1 MRRVSLILPF
11 ILAASVAVAAPVEK
25 KKGGGDSF
33 IQLHSLTATVLL
45 SDHRYGVLQVDI
57 GVDVPDSA
65 LRKRA
70 EESIPRLQDAFVR
83 EMATYVPSIP
93 PGGAPNPDILSV
105 QLQRAVDRVL
115 GRPGAKVLL
124 GSMLVN

>member
-1 MRRVSLILPF
+1 MRRRLIL
-11 ILAASVAVAAPVEK
+11 IAALMTAGTALAAPVEK

-33 IQLHSLTATVLL
+33 IQLHSITANILL
-45 SDHRYGVLQVDI
+45 SDHRNGVLQVDV
-57 GVDVPDSA
+57 GLDVPDPA

-93 PGGAPNPDILSV
+93 PGGAPNPDILST

-115 GRPGAKVLL
+115 GRPGARVLL